1 MKKEILIGIIAVL
14 VFVLVLQAAYIVSLK
29 RADNLKQVMIGRRS
43 IKPLQQPASRMQ
55 RPEFALEKPGVITGG
70 MPDPF
75 EQVQDMQRRM
85 QRAMLDNNN
94 RFNRPGLQP
103 AGLSLNLSESDTAYL
118 INADMPGM
126 KKEDIVIE
134 VKGDFIVISGERKSE
149 QKVENDNYY
158 LQEISA
164 GKFSRALAL
173 PQNIKKNEITSEYN
187 NGVLSIKIPKQ
198 APVKQAEAPNIKVPV
213 K

>member
-1 MKKEILIGIIAVL
+1 
-14 VFVLVLQAAYIVSLK
+14 
-29 RADNLKQVMIGRRS
+29 
-43 IKPLQQPASRMQ
+43 MQ
-55 RPEFALEKPGVITGG
+55 RPEFALEKTGVITGG

-103 AGLSLNLSESDTAYL
+103 AGLSLNFSESDTAYL
-118 INADMPGM
+118 INADMPGK